1 LGTLG
6 APTERGGYNELAT
19 PSDHQWTLPA
29 EPIGPGAYAPSPGTV
44 SPGTVAVFCKLDCPV
59 VGSSGE
65 AQAEIRN
72 AIAKK
77 KRAHLA
83 KRLIIGTNL
92 NTAMFDASRA
102 GQ

>member
-1 LGTLG
+1 V
-6 APTERGGYNELAT
+6 AA
-19 PSDHQWTLPA
+19 DHQRTLPLDPA
-29 EPIGPGAYAPSPGTV
+29 GPGAKLPSPGTV
-44 SPGTVAVFCKLDCPV
+44 SPGTVAVFCELDWPV

-77 KRAHLA
+77 KRAHRA

>member
-1 LGTLG
+1 VG
-6 APTERGGYNELAT
+6 A
-19 PSDHQWTLPA
+19 DHQRTLPLDPA
-29 EPIGPGAYAPSPGTV
+29 GPGAKLPSPGTV
-44 SPGTVAVFCKLDCPV
+44 SPGTVAVFCERDCSV
-59 VGSSGE
+59 VASSGE

-72 AIAKK
+72 TIAKK
-77 KRAHLA
+77 KRAHRA

>member
-1 LGTLG
+1 
-6 APTERGGYNELAT
+6 
-19 PSDHQWTLPA
+19 
-29 EPIGPGAYAPSPGTV
+29 
-44 SPGTVAVFCKLDCPV
+44 VAVFRDLDCSV
-59 VGSSGE
+59 VASSDE

-72 AIAKK
+72 TIAKK
-77 KRAHLA
+77 KRAHRA